1 MPQKCC
7 EAVRPPSSAEARS
20 ASEGEPWLGPGG
32 LPVLSF
38 QSPVRSL
45 AHAVAHGARPCR
57 FKHAMLGLKT
67 KGTGIVAASQQRRPS
82 VNRQPDAV
90 LVA

>member
-38 QSPVRSL
+38 QSPLRSL
-45 AHAVAHGARPCR
+45 AHAVAHGARPFR

-67 KGTGIVAASQQRRPS
+67 KGTGIVAR
-82 VNRQPDAV
+82 
-90 LVA
+90 VAATQTVG